1 MENAELEQYFREQQ
15 VAPQWLLML
24 RALAQELGER
34 ADVADLRQLW
44 AGVGERA
51 ARDVAE
57 QFVGINTLPD
67 LEQAFN
73 ATWQHMNW
81 GWVRF
86 QEQGEAV
93 DIFHY
98 CAPLVQAFGED
109 AVPWSIGILEGFY
122 HHIFSQ
128 LGADSAMQVQA
139 VGYDG
144 MNIQLRFGR

>member
-1 MENAELEQYFREQQ
+1 MENVELEQYFREQQ

-44 AGVGERA
+44 AGVGNRA
-51 ARDVAE
+51 AQEVAAR
-57 QFVGINTLPD
+57 FDGINSLPE

-73 ATWQHMNW
+73 AVWQEMNW

-86 QEQGEAV
+86 QEQGETV
-93 DIFHY
+93 EIFHY
-98 CAPLVQAFGED
+98 CAPLVQAFGEE
-109 AVPWSIGILEGFY
+109 AVPWSIGVLEGFY
-122 HHIFSQ
+122 QQIFSR
-128 LGADSAMQVQA
+128 LGADAAMQVQA